1 MGNSRVTDRCPT
13 GIDELDEILNGGFP
27 RGAVILVA
35 GHPGAGKTLFAA
47 KFLYEGVRK
56 YGEPGLYLSL
66 AEDERDFMRY
76 TKQIGMNFEE
86 LEKEGMFKFVGLPVV
101 ADASAVAHV
110 IERLVDNAISVGAR
124 RVVIDGISALAQI
137 LGPAKT
143 RSLLH
148 STIGRGLKALS
159 ATTILIA
166 DMPYGTSTVGAAVE
180 EFVVDGVM
188 VFRYERA
195 RGGTRRVMEI
205 RKMRGT
211 RVPVVEIPFMIVP
224 STVIKLLTVERPER
238 LIGFGKE
245 LLTTGDQELDRML
258 GGGILKGAQVLI
270 TGPSGSGK
278 TLLCINIALANVM
291 KNKRVMYISFEEP
304 PAQLESL
311 LDRITK
317 EWREKELKIV
327 SINTTMHTFESL
339 THEIVRLIEEYRP
352 DLVVIDGEAHLVK
365 LGSEYDYWLVS
376 VNMYITFKKY
386 GITCIHTYAAN
397 YPEERVG
404 VDTLADTIIS
414 LKIVKEGG
422 KYIRKLAV
430 LKNRNNVS
438 SNEEVYVGIK
448 ENGIVFIKR

>member
-1 MGNSRVTDRCPT
+1 MGNRAVIERCPT
-13 GIDELDEILNGGFP
+13 GIDELDDILNGGFP
-27 RGAVILVA
+27 RGAVILIA

-47 KFLYEGVRK
+47 KFLYEGIKK

-66 AEDERDFMRY
+66 AEDRKDFMRY
-76 TKQIGMNFEE
+76 TKQIGMDFEE
-86 LEKEGMFKFVGLPVV
+86 LEKEGRFKFVGLPIV
-101 ADASAVAHV
+101 ADADAIAHV
-110 IERLVDNAISVGAR
+110 VERLVDNAVSIGAK
-124 RVVIDGISALAQI
+124 RVVVDGLSALTQI
-137 LGPAKT
+137 LGPART

-148 STIGRGLKALS
+148 STIGKGLKALS
-159 ATTILIA
+159 ATTVLIA

-211 RVPVVEIPFMIVP
+211 QVPVVEIPFMIVP
-224 STVIKLLTVERPER
+224 STVIKLLTVEKPER
-238 LIGFGKE
+238 LTGFGKE

-291 KNKRVMYISFEEP
+291 RNKRVLYISFEEP

-311 LDRITK
+311 LDRITR
-317 EWREKELKIV
+317 EWRKKELKVV
-327 SINTTMHTFESL
+327 SINTTIHTFESL
-339 THEIVRLIEEYRP
+339 THEIVRLIEQHKP
-352 DLVVIDGEAHLVK
+352 DIVIVDGEAHLVK
-365 LGSEYDYWLVS
+365 LGSEYNYWLVS
-376 VNMYITFKKY
+376 ANIYITFKKY
-386 GITCIHTYAAN
+386 GITGIHTYAAN

-414 LKIVKEGG
+414 LRIVKEGNR
-422 KYIRKLAV
+422 YLRKLVV
-430 LKNRNNVS
+430 LKNRNSVS
-438 SNEEVYVGIK
+438 STEEVYVGIK
-448 ENGIVFIKR
+448 ENGTIFIGR